1 MRLLLLGVG
10 GHARVV
16 AEAIRLEGRHE
27 IAGVVSDTGTPLELL
42 PGLKVLGR
50 NEELF
55 DLAGR
60 HQIQGIVVGLG
71 DAAARRRLLEAAE
84 SRLERPTIVHP
95 FSSVSVSTE
104 VNAGVVVMAG
114 ACINA
119 GARLGLGCIINTRSS
134 VDHDCLLGDYVHICP
149 GATVAGHV
157 TIGANTWIGAGAT
170 VVDHVTIGRDVFVG
184 AGAIVTKD
192 VADGD
197 RILGGRPARRAIKE

>member
-16 AEAIRLEGRHE
+16 GEAIFLEKRHE
-27 IAGVVSDTGTPLELL
+27 IAGVVSDTGAPLELL
-42 PGLKVLGR
+42 PGLRVLGR

-60 HQIQGIVVGLG
+60 HRIEGIVVGLG
-71 DAAARRRLLEAAE
+71 DAAARRRLLELTAG
-84 SRLERPTIVHP
+84 RLERPTVIHP
-95 FSSVSVSTE
+95 FSAVSISAET
-104 VNAGVVVMAG
+104 NAGGVVMAG

-134 VDHDCLLGDYVHICP
+134 VDHDCLLGDFVHVCP

-170 VVDHVTIGRDVFVG
+170 IVDHVTIGRDAFVG
-184 AGAIVTKD
+184 AGAIVTKN
-192 VADGD
+192 VADGE
-197 RILGGRPARRAIKE
+197 RVLGGRPARRAIKE